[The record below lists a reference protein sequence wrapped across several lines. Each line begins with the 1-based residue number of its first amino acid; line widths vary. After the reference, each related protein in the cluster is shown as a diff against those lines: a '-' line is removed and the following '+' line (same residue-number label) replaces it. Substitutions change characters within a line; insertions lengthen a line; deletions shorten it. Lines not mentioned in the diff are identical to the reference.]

1 MAANRRK
8 SNDRLWAKSEKR
20 EIPGRGRRL
29 RFNGKSLYI
38 IIPVLLCC
46 ILIIANMIQYFHFYR
61 VSNAIYEICSHSSN
75 ESELKGLVA
84 YANNLDTANLLNTGL
99 TIISI
104 AVTIWIGL
112 NIYNVVNKEDVEKTL
127 GEYDKRIIDL
137 DKDREK
143 RLQFFTKKAEFVN
156 LLYLTGNQYCAS
168 EFFANLFWNTKEEYS
183 NIDNVIKCE
192 RKYIQCCT
200 YYENNRKEKANRLAC
215 ELMDE
220 YKELMSE
227 PPYTTCSETDPM
239 KNFLR
244 MRLSDAIFYKNMT
257 VPIEKLNLTEVE
269 KSVRYYE
276 DIINNPSEIRVWDD
290 VVLAY
295 FYNSQGYL
303 IYNMGK
309 HISNKLC
316 DKNRAYMDAAQKKL
330 KEATRKAPFRGRY
343 KRNLGLV
350 YQFQDDKKTAETYKD
365 AMKTDPLDCKAYNT
379 VAALSLK
386 KIDKDCGIND
396 RVEKNVL
403 LDEMDFSGEAVQ
415 KYLKDI
421 DDDIV
426 WCRIAEKINFSQV
439 DTHFNMAK
447 AYLYK
452 YLWEGRENSEFLK
465 IAHEQIGI
473 AERLSSDTAGTMYVK
488 RNIYEAEGK
497 FEEALECA
505 NNKLIIKSGDNPGLL
520 KKYGE
525 RVEQT

>member
-8 SNDRLWAKSEKR
+8 SNDKLWAKTAKQ
-20 EIPGRGRRL
+20 EISGRRL

-46 ILIIANMIQYFHFYR
+46 ILVIANMIQYFHFYR
-61 VSNAIYEICSHSSN
+61 VSNAIYEICIHSSN
-75 ESELKGLVA
+75 ESELKALVA
-84 YANNLDTANLLNTGL
+84 YADNLDTANLLNTGL

-127 GEYDKRIIDL
+127 GEYNKRIVDL
-137 DKDREK
+137 DQEREK

-200 YYENNRKEKANRLAC
+200 YYENNRKEKANKLAC

-257 VPIEKLNLTEVE
+257 VPVKMLNLPEVE

-290 VVLAY
+290 TVLAY
-295 FYNSQGYL
+295 FCNSQGYL

-309 HISNKLC
+309 HISDKYCAKNK
-316 DKNRAYMDAAQKKL
+316 AYMAAAQKKL
-330 KEATRKAPFRGRY
+330 KEATEKAPFRGRY

-350 YQFQDDKKTAETYKD
+350 YQFRDDKETAETYKD
-365 AMKTDPLDCKAYNT
+365 AMKADPLDCKAYNT
-379 VAALSLK
+379 LAALSLK
-386 KIDKDCGIND
+386 NIDKNCGIND
-396 RVEKNVL
+396 RANTDIL
-403 LDEMDFSGEAVQ
+403 LDQMDFSGEEAQ
-415 KYLKDI
+415 KYLEEI

-439 DTHFNMAK
+439 DTHYNMAK

-452 YLWEGRENSEFLK
+452 YLWEGRKNKEFLK
-465 IAHEQIGI
+465 LAHEQIGI
-473 AERLSSDTAGTMYVK
+473 AERLSSDTVGTIYVK

-497 FEEALECA
+497 FEEALKCA
-505 NNKLIIKSGDNPGLL
+505 KNKLIKESGDNPALL
-520 KKYGE
+520 KKYDE
-525 RVEQT
+525 RKSHGQK